1 MALNA
6 QQITA
11 SQVVVTLPSVVSPSI
26 GNAITS
32 IIICNSS
39 ASVSD
44 TVTVWAVPSG
54 SGSPSSSNMI
64 INALPVPATE
74 TVSLDQEKL
83 VLGTGDAIWVQAGAT
98 SILSIVVSTIPV

>member
-54 SGSPSSSNMI
+54 GSPSTSNMI

-98 SILSIVVSTIPV
+98 TNLSIVVSTIPV

>member
-6 QQITA
+6 QQITT
-11 SQVVVTLPSVVSPSI
+11 SPLVVTLPAVTAPSI

-32 IIICNSS
+32 IIICNTSS
-39 ASVSD
+39 SVTD

-54 SGSPSSSNMI
+54 QSASTVNMI
-64 INALPVPATE
+64 INALPVPPTE

-83 VLGTGDAIWVQAGAT
+83 VLGTGDAVYVQAGAT
-98 SILSIVVSTIPV
+98 SNLSIVVSSLPV

>member
-1 MALNA
+1 MAISA

-32 IIICNSS
+32 IIICNTS

-54 SGSPSSSNMI
+54 SSTSTSNMI
-64 INALPVPATE
+64 INALPVPPTE

-83 VLGTGDAIWVQAGAT
+83 VLATGDAIWVQAGAT
-98 SILSIVVSTIPV
+98 TNLSIVVSTLPV

>member
-11 SQVVVTLPSVVSPSI
+11 SQVVVTLPSITAPSI

-39 ASVSD
+39 TSVSD

-54 SGSPSSSNMI
+54 QSPTSANMI

-83 VLGTGDAIWVQAGAT
+83 VLGSGDALYVQAGAT
-98 SILSIVVSTIPV
+98 TNLSIVLSTLPV